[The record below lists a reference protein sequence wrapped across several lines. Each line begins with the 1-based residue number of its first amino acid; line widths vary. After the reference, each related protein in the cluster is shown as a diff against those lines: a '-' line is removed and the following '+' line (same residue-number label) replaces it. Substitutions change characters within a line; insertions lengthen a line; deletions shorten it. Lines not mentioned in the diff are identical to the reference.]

1 MVRINKVRYNKIK
14 VCGGRF
20 CAEEW
25 AIDSR
30 FCAHPEESA
39 VYSLLFGIEGT
50 ECHGNSGDWWG
61 ECCRMCQPQNQQAKL
76 GWFCRN
82 KELKK
87 ELNWQALTSL
97 PFSWSHYM
105 TQSSGDNHTFIV
117 ETQNLC
123 WKFVESAT
131 PDINVMEWSV
141 PLSIMLGASPGWS

>member
-1 MVRINKVRYNKIK
+1 
-14 VCGGRF
+14 
-20 CAEEW
+20 
-25 AIDSR
+25 
-30 FCAHPEESA
+30 
-39 VYSLLFGIEGT
+39 
-50 ECHGNSGDWWG
+50 
-61 ECCRMCQPQNQQAKL
+61 MCQPQNQQAKL

>member
-50 ECHGNSGDWWG
+50 ECHGNSGDW
-61 ECCRMCQPQNQQAKL
+61 
-76 GWFCRN
+76 
-82 KELKK
+82 
-87 ELNWQALTSL
+87 
-97 PFSWSHYM
+97 
-105 TQSSGDNHTFIV
+105 
-117 ETQNLC
+117 
-123 WKFVESAT
+123 
-131 PDINVMEWSV
+131 
-141 PLSIMLGASPGWS
+141 